1 MKRLTQSLLL
11 LAGAMPVLAWAQ
23 CEYEYEIDTTRDL
36 TDSSLLQVRAQAG
49 DLWVRGVSGDQLRVR
64 ARICASEADWAVADR
79 LVIRDGESPQVAVKA
94 PKLGSQWTWR
104 AKDYF
109 YVDLTLE
116 VPAGLRLDIE
126 DSSGDVE
133 LLNTGPVA
141 IEDSSGDLRINGV
154 TGAVNI
160 RDSSGDIEVMEIV
173 GDVTIPNDSS
183 GDIAISEVTGAV
195 SVRDSSGDIRF
206 ADITGN
212 VTVVNDSSG
221 AIFGRDI
228 NGSVEIAQDSSGDI
242 RFEDVTQDFMVVS
255 DSSGD
260 IRANRIGGDFTV
272 QNDSSGGI
280 SHREVRGQVSIPG
293 D

>member
-1 MKRLTQSLLL
+1 MKRLTQTLLL
-11 LAGAMPVLAWAQ
+11 LAGVMPVLAWAQ
-23 CEYEYEIDTTRDL
+23 CKHEYEIDTTRDL
-36 TDSSLLQVRAQAG
+36 TDSRLLEVRAKAG
-49 DLWVRGVSGDQLRVR
+49 DLRITGVRGDQLRVR

-79 LVIRDGESPQVAVKA
+79 VVIRDGESPQVVVKA
-94 PKLGSQWTWR
+94 PELGSKWTWR

-109 YVDLTLE
+109 YVDLMLE
-116 VPAGLRLDIE
+116 VPAGLPLDIQ

-133 LLNTGPVA
+133 ILNAGPVTMH
-141 IEDSSGDLRINGV
+141 DSSGDLRINGI
-154 TGAVNI
+154 TGALSI
-160 RDSSGDIEVMEIV
+160 RDSSGDIEVMEVV
-173 GDVTIPNDSS
+173 GDVIIPNDSS

-195 SVRDSSGDIRF
+195 SVKDSSGDIRF

-221 AIFGRDI
+221 EIYGRDI
-228 NGSVEIAQDSSGDI
+228 NGSVEVGQDSSGDI
-242 RFEDVTQDFMVVS
+242 RFEHVTQDFMVVR

-260 IRANRIGGDFTV
+260 IRANHIGGDFTV